1 MTSGP
6 SRARFWRALVTL
18 VILIGSGLLAYTFT
32 PQLGIDLRG
41 GTQFELETSD
51 LEREGEVVIEADE
64 EATDRTLEI
73 LRGRVDALGVTEP
86 NMFRVGENRIR
97 IELPGVQDPAEAR
110 SVVGRTAQLYFHL
123 VEAVDSP
130 EADPIDV
137 DLAQAEEEA
146 EAQVAEEAAQETEE
160 GTDDED
166 EGTDEDEG
174 IPLPG
179 DAIDL
184 VDDQTGDVLTLATS
198 DLGGVG
204 VSDASH
210 GQPEGSPNTWV
221 TNVEFEGGP
230 DGAEAWQRL
239 VANACGQGEAQTDG
253 SQRIAIVLDYE
264 VISSPRVQDSLCAGA
279 GSSTQITGDFSA
291 DEAEQL
297 AIMIKGG
304 ALPVPI
310 EIISEG
316 TIGPTL
322 GEAAIEASW
331 QAAILGL
338 AITAT
343 FITIV
348 YRCVGFLA
356 AVALSTYALISF
368 AILAW
373 IGATLTLPGLAGF
386 VLAIGLAIDA
396 NVLVYERAREE
407 YVDHK
412 DKGLPRA
419 LSTGFNKAWS
429 AIIDSNV
436 TTLIA
441 AALLFTFATGAVRGF
456 GVTLIIGTLASMVSA
471 LVIARTFTEFFVS
484 RAFAQDRPGITGITS
499 VGPIRR
505 WLASTDLDVTR
516 RAGTWLMVT
525 IIIAGVALSG
535 IFIRGLNLGVEF
547 TGGQEIEYA
556 VAGDADVEDVRVA
569 VGDAGFPNAVVQET
583 SSDGQDNMTVRTDD
597 ISDEEMETIREAVAS
612 VTGEAEQVN
621 AQFIGPNYG
630 DELRNNALIAFGIAI
645 ALQMGYLAWR
655 FRWTYAIAVQAS
667 MFSVVLMVV
676 GFFAWTGRLVDSVF
690 LAAILS
696 IIGLAINDTIVVFDR
711 IREET
716 KDLGDR
722 TFREVVN
729 KAVLLTLPR
738 TVNTGLGAMF
748 ILAALAVFGGDTL
761 NNFAVALMLGLGVGV
776 LSTIF
781 TASAI
786 AVLFEERW
794 PYDAATDAQKKAGI
808 DPYADVE
815 AGGRELPETP
825 EP

>member
-6 SRARFWRALVTL
+6 SRARLWRALVTL
-18 VILIGSGLLAYTFT
+18 LILVGSGLLASTFT

-51 LEREGEVVIEADE
+51 LVRDGEVIVNADA

-73 LRGRVDALGVTEP
+73 LRGRVDALGVAEP

-123 VEAVDSP
+123 VQSVNAPDAQPV
-130 EADPIDV
+130 DV
-137 DLAQAEEEA
+137 DLARAEEEQAA
-146 EAQVAEEAAQETEE
+146 EQDQDATEDETAAPEDEEAPEADA
-160 GTDDED
+160 GL
-166 EGTDEDEG
+166 
-174 IPLPG
+174 PLPG
-179 DAIDL
+179 EAIVL
-184 VDDQTGDVLTLATS
+184 QEASGDILTLPQS
-198 DLGGVG
+198 DLGGTG

-210 GQPEGSPNTWV
+210 GQPENQPNQWV
-221 TNVEFEGGP
+221 VNVDFESGA
-230 DGAEAWQRL
+230 DGAVPWQEL
-239 VANACGQGEAQTDG
+239 VANACGAAETDG

-264 VISSPRVQDSLCAGA
+264 VISSPRVNDSLCMGA
-279 GSSTQITGDFSA
+279 GSSTQISGDFTLE
-291 DEAEQL
+291 EAEQL

-322 GEAAIEASW
+322 GEAAIDASW
-331 QAAILGL
+331 KAAAAGL
-338 AITAT
+338 AVTAL

-348 YRCVGFLA
+348 YRFVGFLA

-407 YVDHK
+407 YVERK
-412 DKGLPRA
+412 AEGLPRA
-419 LSTGFNKAWS
+419 LGTGFNKAWS
-429 AIIDSNV
+429 AIIDANV
-436 TTLIA
+436 TTIIA

-456 GVTLIIGTLASMVSA
+456 GVTLIIGTLASMISA
-471 LVIARTFTEFFVS
+471 LIIARTFTEFFVS
-484 RAFAQDRPGITGITS
+484 RAFAKNHPDSTGITS
-499 VGPIRR
+499 AGPVRR
-505 WLASTDLDVTR
+505 WLETTDLDLTKK
-516 RAGTWLMVT
+516 AGTWVLVT
-525 IIIAGVALSG
+525 VAIAAIALSG
-535 IFIRGLNLGVEF
+535 ILVRGLNLGVEF
-547 TGGQEIEYA
+547 TGGQEIEYSITE
-556 VAGDADVEDVRVA
+556 DADVEDIRVA
-569 VGDAGFPNAVVQET
+569 VGEAGYPNAVVQET
-583 SSDGQDNMTVRTDD
+583 SSDGQDNVTVRTDD
-597 ISDEEMETIREAVAS
+597 ISDDEMEAIRLAVAS

-630 DELRNNALIAFGIAI
+630 EELRNRALMAFAIAI
-645 ALQMGYLAWR
+645 GAQMLYLAWR
-655 FRWTYAIAVQAS
+655 FRWTYAVAVQAS

-676 GFFAWTGRLVDSVF
+676 GFFAWTGRLIDSVF

-716 KDLGDR
+716 RDLGSR

-729 KAVLLTLPR
+729 KAVVLTLPR
-738 TVNTGLGAMF
+738 TINTGLGAMF

-761 NNFAVALMLGLGVGV
+761 NNFAVALMLGLGVGI

-786 AVLFEERW
+786 AVLLEERW
-794 PYDAATDAQKKAGI
+794 PYDAERDREKKTAV
-808 DPYADVE
+808 DPYAEVG
-815 AGGRELPETP
+815 AGGRDLPDP
-825 EP
+825 PNP